1 MGINMEKKTYHHK
14 DLKNELIEKGIELV
28 NESGLNQLS
37 LRKVAKACNVSHA
50 APYSHFKNK
59 EELFEAMQ
67 LFITEQFSNMLEEV
81 IAVYKDQ
88 PNFLLEFGKAYIRF
102 FMEKPQYFTFLFQH
116 GKNIQINLDIRD
128 ENEKNYKPFVIY
140 KEQILNMLEYSNMSL
155 NQKEDWM
162 IALFGY
168 IHGLASLAT
177 MENVHYAMGWE
188 NKLEDLISIFTVE
201 F

>member
-1 MGINMEKKTYHHK
+1 MDKKIYHHK

-28 NESGLNQLS
+28 NENGLNQLS
-37 LRKVAKACNVSHA
+37 LRKVAQACNVSHA

-59 EELFEAMQ
+59 EELFAAMQ
-67 LFITEQFSNMLEEV
+67 LFITEQFSNKLEEV
-81 IAVYKDQ
+81 IVLYKGK

-102 FMEKPQYFTFLFQH
+102 FIEKPQYFTFLFQQ
-116 GKNIQINLDIRD
+116 GNIQINLDINGG
-128 ENEKNYKPFVIY
+128 NEKDYKPFVIY
-140 KEQILNMLEYSNMSL
+140 KEQILNMLEHSNMSL
-155 NQKEDWM
+155 NQKEYWI

-177 MENVHYAMGWE
+177 MRNVHYSMGWE
-188 NKLEDLISIFTVE
+188 NKLEDLIAVFNIE